1 MLSFAAYLNQNNPP
15 VAEGRPIIET
25 RTARLRLVAG
35 TLELAVAELE
45 DRVLFSSVIH
55 ADVSAEWPPETLRDA
70 LPVFRDLHQ
79 THPDWAGWLG
89 WYAIAM
95 TEARPVLCGSVGFK
109 GPPDDAGMVEIG
121 YSLLP
126 SYRHAGLA
134 SEMVAGLI
142 GWACRNPRV
151 RSVEAETTPD
161 NLRSIRVLE
170 RNHFEPAG
178 EGIEPGSVRFRR
190 NVARSIDLN
199 RDPGV

>member
-1 MLSFAAYLNQNNPP
+1 VLSIAAFLDQNNAA
-15 VAEGRPIIET
+15 VAEGRALIET

-45 DRVLFSSVIH
+45 DRDRFATLIR
-55 ADVSAEWPPETLRDA
+55 ADVPPEWPPESLRDA
-70 LPVFRDLHQ
+70 LPFFRDLHQ
-79 THPDWAGWLG
+79 EHPDWAGWLG
-89 WYAIAM
+89 WYAIAI

-142 GWACRNPRV
+142 GWAGRDPRV
-151 RSVEAETTPD
+151 RSIEAETTPD

-170 RNHFEPAG
+170 RNGFEPVG
-178 EGIEPGSVRFRR
+178 EGIEPGAVRFRR

-199 RDPGV
+199 RAPGV